1 MIKYSVKKPFTVLVA
16 VIIVLVIGFVS
27 LSGMKTDLLPEMN
40 MPYMMVITTYP
51 GASPEKVEESVTKPM
66 ESALGTISGV
76 ENVTSTSAENY
87 SMVTLEFAED
97 TSMDSAMVKVSS
109 AVNQLESSLPDTCGT
124 PNIMEISMDMMAT
137 MYVSVSYEGKDIYE
151 LSDFVEDKI
160 SPYFERQSGVARV
173 TDMGI
178 VEHMIEVRLNQD
190 KIDKINEKVLAKAND
205 KLDDAQAELDDAQR
219 ELTDARSEIDKQES
233 ELSTKQDETS
243 SQLADATLKL
253 NEAVAA
259 RASYE
264 AQLTNL
270 KTSKAALE
278 AEKKAYEENKI
289 LESYESL
296 NSMFMGM
303 KAAVEAIEAQMGEMS
318 PLQTANMPSDIKDA
332 IDNPDK
338 LKYFKNAVETLAA
351 MPDSQIDPEMA
362 GQAQSIDKKTLKQ
375 VYDIVNTRLP
385 QMDTELANLEIEIK
399 AAEEVLKQ
407 VKKQMS
413 TIDDAYVQAEQG
425 KISAAAGF
433 GSGSAQIAAAK
444 SAMDEAKEQLEEAN
458 ETYQDS
464 AKEARENANINQ
476 MLTLETLS
484 GMIYAQNFSMP
495 AGYVDDL
502 SLIHI

>member
-233 ELSTKQDETS
+233 ELSTKQD
-243 SQLADATLKL
+243 
-253 NEAVAA
+253 
-259 RASYE
+259 R
-264 AQLTNL
+264 
-270 KTSKAALE
+270 
-278 AEKKAYEENKI
+278 
-289 LESYESL
+289 
-296 NSMFMGM
+296 
-303 KAAVEAIEAQMGEMS
+303 
-318 PLQTANMPSDIKDA
+318 
-332 IDNPDK
+332 
-338 LKYFKNAVETLAA
+338 
-351 MPDSQIDPEMA
+351 
-362 GQAQSIDKKTLKQ
+362 
-375 VYDIVNTRLP
+375 
-385 QMDTELANLEIEIK
+385 
-399 AAEEVLKQ
+399 
-407 VKKQMS
+407 
-413 TIDDAYVQAEQG
+413 
-425 KISAAAGF
+425 
-433 GSGSAQIAAAK
+433 K
-444 SAMDEAKEQLEEAN
+444 S
-458 ETYQDS
+458 
-464 AKEARENANINQ
+464 
-476 MLTLETLS
+476 
-484 GMIYAQNFSMP
+484 
-495 AGYVDDL
+495 VV
-502 SLIHI
+502 

>member
-40 MPYMMVITTYP
+40 LPYMMVITTYP

-190 KIDKINEKVLAKAND
+190 KIDEINEKVLAKAND

-278 AEKKAYEENKI
+278 AEKKAYKENKV

-296 NSMFMGM
+296 N
-303 KAAVEAIEAQMGEMS
+303 
-318 PLQTANMPSDIKDA
+318 
-332 IDNPDK
+332 
-338 LKYFKNAVETLAA
+338 
-351 MPDSQIDPEMA
+351 
-362 GQAQSIDKKTLKQ
+362 
-375 VYDIVNTRLP
+375 
-385 QMDTELANLEIEIK
+385 
-399 AAEEVLKQ
+399 
-407 VKKQMS
+407 
-413 TIDDAYVQAEQG
+413 
-425 KISAAAGF
+425 
-433 GSGSAQIAAAK
+433 
-444 SAMDEAKEQLEEAN
+444 
-458 ETYQDS
+458 
-464 AKEARENANINQ
+464 
-476 MLTLETLS
+476 
-484 GMIYAQNFSMP
+484 IYKRNFP
-495 AGYVDDL
+495 
-502 SLIHI
+502 